1 MYSVILTELGISV
14 FNDGQVDK
22 AFAFSNPVKEYL
34 AIKSKE
40 AKLNEL
46 INYLAKIQRGV
57 SVSDESLLAILKKFS
72 IDCHIMNLEE
82 LEKVQTTKPQIIVD
96 SGFASNLQDTL
107 GKLREFAL
115 GFSSSKV
122 TEVSQSPDLH
132 IIQAINSLDEI
143 DKIANGLSSRL
154 REWYGLHFPELDN
167 MIDSINGYAQIVMA
181 GKRESLSK
189 QVFEEAGFP
198 ESKVEM
204 LSLILSKSRGGDISD
219 INLTIVQSI
228 AKQILDFHELRKKLE
243 EHVESE
249 MVEIAP
255 NLSAILGSAVGAR
268 ILGRAGSLKKMA
280 SMPASTIQVL
290 GAEKALFRAL
300 KTGSQPPKHGLLFQH
315 AMVHAA
321 PRWQR
326 GKIAR
331 AVAAKAVIA
340 ARVDVYGEGLN
351 QTLLDK
357 LNIRVDEIGKKYENP
372 TEKDI
377 RKPQQFKQDEG
388 NFGVEEKV
396 VEEKVVEEKVVEEKV
411 VEEKVVEEKVV
422 EEKVVEEKVVDLMKE
437 EEKVVEEKVV
447 DLMKEEEKVEIET
460 KDPVMVIEEKVEIET
475 KDPVMV
481 IEEKVEIETKDP
493 VMVIEEKVEI
503 ETKDP
508 VMVIEEKVEIETK
521 DPVMVI
527 EEKVEIETKDPVMVI
542 EEKVEIETKDPV
554 MGIEEKVQTQI
565 EREKSLEE
573 DNQSYFWIKSEGEQ
587 KISTENLVPGN
598 QVYKEKL
605 IIKKGIEYR
614 LWDPFRSK
622 LAASIMNRL
631 ENFPFKNKTKV
642 LYLGASTGTTVSHI
656 SDIVGP
662 GGLVFAVEHAS
673 RVARDFLDRV
683 ATHRPNIM
691 PILQDARKPKEYFS
705 VFGKVD
711 VVYVDIAQPDQ
722 TQIAIDNCDMFLK
735 KDGFF
740 FLVIKTRS
748 IDVNKSTKKNC
759 PRRNRKIKRKI

>member
-34 AIKSKE
+34 AVKSKE

-57 SVSDESLLAILKKFS
+57 AVSDESLLAILKKFS
-72 IDCHIMNLEE
+72 IDCHIMDLEQ
-82 LEKVQTTKPQIIVD
+82 LEKIQTTKPQIIVD

-249 MVEIAP
+249 MHEIAP
-255 NLSAILGSAVGAR
+255 NVSAILGSAVGAR

-331 AVAAKAVIA
+331 AVAAKAVIG

-377 RKPQQFKQDEG
+377 RKPQQFKRDEG
-388 NFGVEEKV
+388 SFGGRREGGRREGGRR
-396 VEEKVVEEKVVEEKV
+396 EGGRREGGRREGGRREGGRREGGRF
-411 VEEKVVEEKVV
+411 
-422 EEKVVEEKVVDLMKE
+422 D
-437 EEKVVEEKVV
+437 
-447 DLMKEEEKVEIET
+447 
-460 KDPVMVIEEKVEIET
+460 
-475 KDPVMV
+475 
-481 IEEKVEIETKDP
+481 
-493 VMVIEEKVEI
+493 
-503 ETKDP
+503 
-508 VMVIEEKVEIETK
+508 
-521 DPVMVI
+521 
-527 EEKVEIETKDPVMVI
+527 
-542 EEKVEIETKDPV
+542 
-554 MGIEEKVQTQI
+554 
-565 EREKSLEE
+565 ERKREGGDRNERS
-573 DNQSYFWIKSEGEQ
+573 SYGNRREGGDRNER
-587 KISTENLVPGN
+587 SSYGN
-598 QVYKEKL
+598 RRE
-605 IIKKGIEYR
+605 GGDRNE
-614 LWDPFRSK
+614 RS
-622 LAASIMNRL
+622 SYGNRR
-631 ENFPFKNKTKV
+631 EGGDRNERSSYGNRREGGDRNERSS
-642 LYLGASTGTTVSHI
+642 YGNRREGGDRNERSSYGNRREGGDRNERSSYGNRREGGDRNERSSYGNRREG
-656 SDIVGP
+656 SD
-662 GGLVFAVEHAS
+662 S
-673 RVARDFLDRV
+673 
-683 ATHRPNIM
+683 
-691 PILQDARKPKEYFS
+691 
-705 VFGKVD
+705 
-711 VVYVDIAQPDQ
+711 
-722 TQIAIDNCDMFLK
+722 
-735 KDGFF
+735 
-740 FLVIKTRS
+740 
-748 IDVNKSTKKNC
+748 
-759 PRRNRKIKRKI
+759 KRKKFGRR

>member
-14 FNDGQVDK
+14 LNEDKIDK
-22 AFAFSNPVKEYL
+22 AFPFSNPVKEYL
-34 AIKSKE
+34 AVKNKE
-40 AKLNEL
+40 SKLNEL
-46 INYLAKIQRGV
+46 IDYLAKSQRGF

-72 IDCHIMNLEE
+72 IDCHIMDSEE
-82 LEKVQTTKPQIIVD
+82 LEKIQTTKPQIIVD

-167 MIDSINGYAQIVMA
+167 MIDSINGYSQIVMA

-204 LSLILSKSRGGDISD
+204 LSLILAKSRGGDISD

-249 MVEIAP
+249 MHEIAP
-255 NLSAILGSAVGAR
+255 NVTAILGSAVGAR

-331 AVAAKAVIA
+331 AVAAKAVIG

-372 TEKDI
+372 TEKDL
-377 RKPQQFKQDEG
+377 RPPQQFQHDDG
-388 NFGVEEKV
+388 NFG
-396 VEEKVVEEKVVEEKV
+396 
-411 VEEKVVEEKVV
+411 
-422 EEKVVEEKVVDLMKE
+422 
-437 EEKVVEEKVV
+437 
-447 DLMKEEEKVEIET
+447 
-460 KDPVMVIEEKVEIET
+460 
-475 KDPVMV
+475 
-481 IEEKVEIETKDP
+481 
-493 VMVIEEKVEI
+493 
-503 ETKDP
+503 
-508 VMVIEEKVEIETK
+508 
-521 DPVMVI
+521 
-527 EEKVEIETKDPVMVI
+527 
-542 EEKVEIETKDPV
+542 
-554 MGIEEKVQTQI
+554 G
-565 EREKSLEE
+565 
-573 DNQSYFWIKSEGEQ
+573 
-587 KISTENLVPGN
+587 
-598 QVYKEKL
+598 
-605 IIKKGIEYR
+605 
-614 LWDPFRSK
+614 
-622 LAASIMNRL
+622 
-631 ENFPFKNKTKV
+631 
-642 LYLGASTGTTVSHI
+642 
-656 SDIVGP
+656 
-662 GGLVFAVEHAS
+662 
-673 RVARDFLDRV
+673 
-683 ATHRPNIM
+683 
-691 PILQDARKPKEYFS
+691 
-705 VFGKVD
+705 
-711 VVYVDIAQPDQ
+711 
-722 TQIAIDNCDMFLK
+722 
-735 KDGFF
+735 
-740 FLVIKTRS
+740 
-748 IDVNKSTKKNC
+748 
-759 PRRNRKIKRKI
+759 KRKGGRRESGGGRNERSGGRRERSGGRSERSSYGGDRNERSGGRSERSSYGGDRNERSGGRSERSSYGGDRNERSGGRSERSSYGGDRNERSGGRSERSNYGDRNERSGGRSERSSYGGDRNERSGGRSERSSYGGDRNERSGGRSERSSYGGDRNERSGGRSERSSYGGDRNERSGGRSERSSYGGDRNERSGGRSERSSYGG